1 MRQIQIFSAPNAA
14 AVGKIAAEMIVA
26 AVNAKTDAVLG
37 LATGSTPLPLYGELV
52 KAHQAGEVS
61 FRNIR
66 TVNLDEYVGLAETHE
81 QSYRYFMNENLF
93 KQIDI
98 DLPNTFVPNGTAAD
112 SAAAC
117 DEYEARIEAL
127 GGIDL
132 QLLGIGL
139 NGHIGFNEPAST
151 FSKRTHVVDLTES
164 TREANKRFFASID
177 DVPTQAITMGI
188 GTIFAA
194 KKLVLVCTGEKKAE
208 ILKRSLMGE
217 VDPRVPASILQ
228 FHPDVTVF
236 ADEAALKLI

>member
-1 MRQIQIFSAPNAA
+1 M
-14 AVGKIAAEMIVA
+14 V
-26 AVNAKTDAVLG
+26 
-37 LATGSTPLPLYGELV
+37 
-52 KAHQAGEVS
+52 
-61 FRNIR
+61 
-66 TVNLDEYVGLAETHE
+66 
-81 QSYRYFMNENLF
+81 
-93 KQIDI
+93 
-98 DLPNTFVPNGTAAD
+98 
-112 SAAAC
+112 
-117 DEYEARIEAL
+117 
-127 GGIDL
+127 DL

-139 NGHIGFNEPAST
+139 NGHIGFNEPADT
-151 FSKRTHVVDLTES
+151 FSKRTHVVELTES

-208 ILKRSLMGE
+208 ILKRSLTGD

>member
-1 MRQIQIFSAPNAA
+1 MSHIQIFSAPDAA
-14 AVGKIAAEMIVA
+14 AVGKIAAERLIA
-26 AVNAKTDAVLG
+26 AVNEKQDAVLG
-37 LATGSTPLPLYGELV
+37 LATGSTPVPLYGELV
-52 KAHQAGEVS
+52 KAVRAGTVS

-66 TVNLDEYVGLAETHE
+66 TVNLDEYVGLAETHD
-81 QSYRYFMNENLF
+81 QSYRYFMNETLF
-93 KQIDI
+93 NQIDI
-98 DLPNTFVPNGTAAD
+98 DLANTFVPNGTAPD
-112 SAAAC
+112 GAAAC
-117 DEYEARIEAL
+117 DEYEARIAAL

-139 NGHIGFNEPAST
+139 NGHIGFNEPADT
-151 FSKRTHVVDLTES
+151 FSKRTHIVDLTPS
-164 TREANKRFFASID
+164 TREANQRFFASLD

-194 KKLVLVCTGEKKAE
+194 RKLVLVCTGEKKAE

-236 ADEAALKLI
+236 ADEAALRLM

>member
-1 MRQIQIFSAPNAA
+1 MNQIQIFSAPNAA

-26 AVNAKTDAVLG
+26 AVNAKRDAVLG

-52 KAHQAGEVS
+52 KAYRAGEVS
-61 FRNIR
+61 FRGIR
-66 TVNLDEYVGLAETHE
+66 TVNLDEYVGLSETHE

-98 DLPNTFVPNGTAAD
+98 DLSNTFVPNGTAAD

-117 DEYEARIEAL
+117 DAYEARIEAL

-139 NGHIGFNEPAST
+139 NGHIGFNEPADT
-151 FSKRTHVVDLTES
+151 FSKRTHVVELTES

-177 DVPTQAITMGI
+177 NVPTQAITMGI

-194 KKLVLVCTGEKKAE
+194 KKLILVCTGEKKAE
-208 ILKRSLMGE
+208 ILKRSLTGE